1 MLSRIKKKL
10 FDIKVALFFYYFLYK
25 RGVLREFIR
34 ACKDH
39 NQLNNYEGV
48 LHKLSRGV
56 PYEYLIMQ
64 SFSFAR
70 QMYVLHSNTDWWGIS
85 HDWSH
90 SELFKSKKS
99 K

>member
-1 MLSRIKKKL
+1 MLSKIKKKL
-10 FDIKVALFFYYFLYK
+10 FDIKVTLYFYYFLYK

-34 ACKDH
+34 ACKD
-39 NQLNNYEGV
+39 NSLGYYEGV
-48 LHKLSRGV
+48 LHRLSRGV

>member
-1 MLSRIKKKL
+1 MLSKLKKKL
-10 FDIKVALFFYYFLYK
+10 FDIKVTLFFYYFLYK
-25 RGVLREFIR
+25 RGVLKEFIR
-34 ACKDH
+34 ACKD
-39 NQLNNYEGV
+39 NSQGNYQGV
-48 LHKLSRGV
+48 LNRLSKGV

-70 QMYVLHSNTDWWGIS
+70 QMYVLHSNTDWWEIN
-85 HDWSH
+85 HDWLH